1 MEMVVTVKFIGALR
15 SASGKS
21 KIAMKMKDSVSI
33 QKLIKEI
40 GQKHPKLENVIIDT
54 ELEDSSPKTL
64 ILVNGKEI
72 SILNGLETMLE
83 DGDDVVFIPVLH
95 GG

>member
-1 MEMVVTVKFIGALR
+1 MVVTVKFIGALR
-15 SASGKS
+15 SDSGKS
-21 KIAMKMKDSVSI
+21 KITMKMKDSVSI

>member
-1 MEMVVTVKFIGALR
+1 MVVTVKFIGALR

>member
-1 MEMVVTVKFIGALR
+1 MVVTVKFIGALR

-33 QKLIKEI
+33 QKLIREI
-40 GQKHPKLENVIIDT
+40 GKKHPKLENVIIDT
-54 ELEDSSPKTL
+54 ELEDLRPKTL

>member
-1 MEMVVTVKFIGALR
+1 MEMVVAVKLIGALR

-21 KIAMKMKDSVSI
+21 KIAMKMKGPVSI
-33 QKLIKEI
+33 QELIKEI
-40 GQKHPKLENVIIDT
+40 DRRHPKLENAIIDT
-54 ELEDSSPKTL
+54 ELEDPRPKTL

-83 DGDDVVFIPVLH
+83 DGDRVVFVPVLH

>member
-21 KIAMKMKDSVSI
+21 KIAMKMKNSVSI